1 MPDSEA
7 SPTDGGVSY
16 QDGDTEVCRIGE
28 SATHK
33 MDLFKIRTRVLI

>member
-7 SPTDGGVSY
+7 SPTDGGASY

-28 SATHK
+28 SAAHK
-33 MDLFKIRTRVLI
+33 LDVFKIRGRVLI